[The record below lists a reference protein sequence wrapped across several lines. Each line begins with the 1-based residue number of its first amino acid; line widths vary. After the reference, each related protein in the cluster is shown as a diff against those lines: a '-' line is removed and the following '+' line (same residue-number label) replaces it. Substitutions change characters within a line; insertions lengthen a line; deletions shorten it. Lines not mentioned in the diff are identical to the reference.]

1 MFNLENFFSVINTN
15 KNNIHSI
22 VRIKKNRT
30 QKNHSLRFLHPQ
42 LVCISFLLDAVFPS
56 NSLNPYLLLLLL

>member
-1 MFNLENFFSVINTN
+1 MFNVENIFPGINTN

-30 QKNHSLRFLHPQ
+30 QKNH
-42 LVCISFLLDAVFPS
+42 
-56 NSLNPYLLLLLL
+56 

>member
-1 MFNLENFFSVINTN
+1 MFNVENIFPVINTN

-30 QKNHSLRFLHPQ
+30 QKNH
-42 LVCISFLLDAVFPS
+42 
-56 NSLNPYLLLLLL
+56 